1 VLGQESK
8 SRTQVGQSN
17 VGIRRG
23 TKMSSEPRQSVEEQA
38 LEQTRQRIQRFLQE
52 LSQLA
57 ESALSPLEFFAEF
70 LQRIVSSLNAV
81 GAAFWTKTPQG
92 NLQLQYHI
100 NFPSLQL
107 ESGDQ
112 VRAAHDELMRQ
123 VATTAR
129 PRLLPPMSGAAGP
142 ANLTGYTLLLLPVL
156 VEKQLAAILEVWI
169 DPNRPPSVQRGMM
182 QLLSACA
189 ELVGRYLHHQ
199 QLRQVLGQ
207 QQVWSQLEAFSRQ
220 VHASLNPRE
229 IAYVVANEGR
239 RIMECDRVSVATRL
253 GQSTRIEAVSGVDVV
268 EKRSVLV
275 RAMRELCHHVLDWG
289 ETLTYTGKKDESLPP
304 QVLKA
309 LDAYL
314 AESPSKLLVLLPL
327 RDEREKE
334 RKDRPARS
342 ALLVECFEPA
352 ISAETLLARAEVV
365 GRHAA
370 PALYNALEY
379 RRLPLRWLLVPLA
392 NVKDAL
398 RGRRLAIVGAVVGAV
413 LALILALIFVP
424 YPLRLD
430 ARGQLMPKDRQTV
443 YAQVTG
449 RIIKVERQNGDFVRA
464 GDPLLFIED
473 RELLRRINELETQ
486 MELAR
491 GRIPELKQALH
502 RATGQERQSL
512 LQELW
517 RQEFSYWSAKAQLQ
531 LLLQLTG
538 GGKVVAP
545 KSGEV
550 VTPETEQLLGKV
562 VKPGDQLLQIARRDG
577 EWHIEMYIPER
588 HVGHIRE
595 ALVKNRGQ
603 PLEVDLLLATDPNR
617 RYKGLLYLQGLGGM
631 VTTHNNEPA
640 LFARVELVDITRQQ
654 LDRMPVGAEVRAKVR
669 CGYRSVGYVW
679 FYELWEF
686 LYEHLIF

>member
-1 VLGQESK
+1 
-8 SRTQVGQSN
+8 
-17 VGIRRG
+17 
-23 TKMSSEPRQSVEEQA
+23 MSSEPRQSVEEQV

-52 LSQLA
+52 LSQLT
-57 ESALSPLEFFAEF
+57 ESALSPLEFFGEF
-70 LQRIVSSLNAV
+70 LQRIVSSLSAI
-81 GAAFWTKTPQG
+81 GAAFWIKTPQG

-100 NFPSLQL
+100 NFPSLRL
-107 ESGDQ
+107 EVGDQ
-112 VRAAHDELMRQ
+112 VRSAHDELMRQ

-129 PRLLPPMSGAAGP
+129 PRLLPPMSGAATAAGP
-142 ANLTGYTLLLLPVL
+142 ANLTEYTLLLIPVL

-169 DPNRPPSVQRGMM
+169 DPNRPPSAQRGMM
-182 QLLSACA
+182 QLLGACA

-207 QQVWSQLEAFSRQ
+207 QQVWSQLEAFARQ
-220 VHASLNPRE
+220 VHGSLNPRE

-253 GQSTRIEAVSGVDVV
+253 GQATQIEAVSGVDVV

-275 RAMRELCHHVLDWG
+275 RTMRELCHRVLDWG
-289 ETLTYTGKKDESLPP
+289 ETLTYTGRKDESLPP
-304 QVLKA
+304 LVLKA

-314 AESPSKLLVLLPL
+314 AESPSKLLILLPL
-327 RDEREKE
+327 RDEREKD
-334 RKDRPARS
+334 RKNRPARS
-342 ALLVECFEPA
+342 ALLVESFEPTV
-352 ISAETLLARAEVV
+352 SAETLLARAEVV

-379 RRLPLRWLLVPLA
+379 RRLPLRWMLAPLA

-398 RGRRLAIVGAVVGAV
+398 RGRRLAIFGAVCGAV

-430 ARGQLMPKDRQTV
+430 AKGQLVPKDRQTV

-473 RELLRRINELETQ
+473 RELLRRISELETQ

-491 GRIPELKQALH
+491 GRIPEVKQALN
-502 RATGQERQSL
+502 RATGQEKQQL

-562 VKPGDQLLQIARRDG
+562 VKPGDQLLQIARREG

-617 RYKGLLYLQGLGGM
+617 RYKGRLYLEGLGGA
-631 VTTHNNEPA
+631 VTTQNTQNNEPA
-640 LFARVELVDITRQQ
+640 LFARVELVDIGREQ

>member
-1 VLGQESK
+1 
-8 SRTQVGQSN
+8 
-17 VGIRRG
+17 
-23 TKMSSEPRQSVEEQA
+23 MSSEPRQSVEEQA

-70 LQRIVSSLNAV
+70 LQRIVQGVSAV

-100 NFPSLQL
+100 NFPSLRL
-107 ESGDQ
+107 EANEQ

-129 PRLLPPMSGAAGP
+129 PRLLPPMSGVAATAGP
-142 ANLTGYTLLLLPVL
+142 GNLTEYTLLLIPVL
-156 VEKQLAAILEVWI
+156 IEKQLAAILEVWI
-169 DPNRPPSVQRGMM
+169 DPHRPPSAQRGMM
-182 QLLSACA
+182 QLLGACA

-207 QQVWSQLEAFSRQ
+207 QQVWSQLEAFARQ
-220 VHASLNPRE
+220 VHGSLNPRE

-239 RIMECDRVSVATRL
+239 RIIECDRVSVATRL
-253 GQSTRIEAVSGVDVV
+253 GHATRIEAVSGVDVV

-275 RAMRELCHHVLDWG
+275 RTMRELCHHVLDWG
-289 ETLTYTGKKDESLPP
+289 ETLTYTGRKDESLPP
-304 QVLKA
+304 QVLKS

-314 AESPSKLLVLLPL
+314 AESPSKILILLPL

-342 ALLVECFEPA
+342 ALLVEAFEPTV
-352 ISAETLLARAEVV
+352 SAETLLARTEVI

-398 RGRRLAIVGAVVGAV
+398 RGRRLAIAGAIVGVLLALV
-413 LALILALIFVP
+413 LALVLVP
-424 YPLRLD
+424 YPLRLE
-430 ARGQLMPKDRQTV
+430 AKGQLVPKDRQTI
-443 YAQVTG
+443 YAQVSG
-449 RIIKVERQNGDFVRA
+449 RIIKVERRNGEYVRA

-473 RELLRRINELETQ
+473 REILRRLSELEMQ
-486 MELAR
+486 MKLADLRIAELSR
-491 GRIPELKQALH
+491 EVEKSSGE
-502 RATGQERQSL
+502 ERNR
-512 LQELW
+512 LQEELFKQ
-517 RQEFSYWSAKAQLQ
+517 RASYYAALAQHT
-531 LLLQLTG
+531 LLKRLTG
-538 GGKVVAP
+538 GGLVVAP
-545 KSGEV
+545 RPGEV

-562 VKPGDQLLQIARRDG
+562 VKPGDALLQVARREGD
-577 EWHIEMYIPER
+577 WHIELYIPER

-595 ALVKNRGQ
+595 AVVKNRGQ

-617 RYKGLLYLQGLGGM
+617 RYKGLLYPEGLGGA
-631 VTTHNNEPA
+631 VSLRDNEPA
-640 LFARVELVDITRQQ
+640 LFARVQLVDITREQ
-654 LDRMPVGAEVRAKVR
+654 LDKMPVGAEVRAKVR